1 MHDQADPTVVSA
13 DVPSGDVPSGRSPL
27 RLALLVTVIAATTV
41 ATTLGTAF
49 SPRLVGEAPLVL
61 IALNP
66 NWRHLILA
74 VPVTDVAP
82 FLVVTMSRT
91 FAADPFFYF
100 LGRWYGNDA
109 IVWVERHA
117 GRTGRV
123 LRWVERKFKN
133 WGRVILFFAPGG
145 FICMLAGASGMSRSV
160 FFLIDIAATLTG
172 ALVWRFTGD
181 VLSSPI
187 ETVRGF
193 ISEHVGVLMVCTV
206 ALVTVGWLFRLRFV
220 RRRAGD

>member
-1 MHDQADPTVVSA
+1 MHDQVNPTA
-13 DVPSGDVPSGRSPL
+13 PSPDLASGRSPS
-27 RLALLVTVIAATTV
+27 RLALLLTVIAATTV
-41 ATTLGTAF
+41 ATTLGTAL
-49 SPRLVGEAPLVL
+49 SPKLVGDAPLVL

-66 NWRHLILA
+66 NWRHLVLA

-82 FLVVTMSRT
+82 FLVVTMSRM
-91 FAADPFFYF
+91 FMADPFFYF

-123 LRWVERKFKN
+123 LRWVERKFRKS
-133 WGRVILFFAPGG
+133 GRVILFFAPGG
-145 FICMLAGASGMSRSV
+145 FICMLAGASGMSRRV
-160 FFLIDIAATLTG
+160 FFLIDIAGTVAG
-172 ALVWRFTGD
+172 ALFWRFTGD
-181 VLSSPI
+181 VFSSPI

-193 ISEHVGVLMVCTV
+193 IAEHVGALMVCTV
-206 ALVTVGWLFRLRFV
+206 ALVTVGWLIRLRFV